1 MPTPSDGTTGIL
13 VGGESLVSDIP
24 LPVEDPATCDVV
36 RTVHAADEGLV
47 NAAVD
52 AAADTVYRW
61 SGTQV
66 RSRQKAL
73 AALGDAIE
81 ARCDELARVLTLE
94 QGKPLAEARREVLG
108 AARTY
113 RYYAGLRLAPER
125 VRDDERGT
133 VTANMEHVGV
143 CALLLP
149 WNYPVSIMSWKLA
162 PCLLAGNTAVVKPAG
177 TTPLADGMVAA
188 MADKLLPP
196 GTVNVVS
203 GGDEV
208 GKTLVAHPAVDKV
221 SLTGSVATGRS
232 VAEIAGRDL
241 KHISL
246 ELGGNDPAVVFGS
259 VRPERVASRLLRA
272 AMRNAGQVCVAVK
285 RLYLH
290 EDVADAV
297 LEHMV
302 EEARTMVVGPGIDPT
317 TQMGPLNN
325 RSQLERVMSL
335 VDKARDEG
343 GKVVCGGTVP
353 DVAGHERGLFYTPTL
368 VTGLE
373 ENGALVAQEQFGP
386 VLPVQ
391 TFSDE
396 DEVLAKVNGTRYGLG
411 TSVWDSDIEHAKAFA
426 ARIRAGTV
434 WVNAHA
440 GIDEAAPFGGM
451 GISGVGREHG
461 RWGLESY
468 VQWKT
473 INVSRDLV

>member
-1 MPTPSDGTTGIL
+1 MPTSADGITGIL
-13 VGGESLVSDIP
+13 VGGESLVSDVP
-24 LPVEDPATCDVV
+24 LPVEDPATSDVV
-36 RTVHAADEGLV
+36 RTVHAADGGLV
-47 NAAVD
+47 EAAVD
-52 AAADTVYRW
+52 AAADALEQW
-61 SGTQV
+61 SGTPV
-66 RSRQKAL
+66 RSRQKVLTAL
-73 AALGDAIE
+73 ADGLE
-81 ARCDELARVLTLE
+81 SRCEELARVLTLE
-94 QGKPLAEARREVLG
+94 QGKPLAEARREVLS

-113 RYYAGLRLAPER
+113 RYYAGMPLAPEP

-133 VTANMEHVGV
+133 VSAHMEHVGV

-162 PCLLAGNTAVVKPAG
+162 PCLLAGNTAVVKPAV
-177 TTPLADGMVAA
+177 TTPLADGMVAL
-188 MADKLLPP
+188 MADRLLPP

-208 GKTLVAHPAVDKV
+208 GRALVAHPAVDKV

-232 VAEIAGRDL
+232 VAEVAGRGL

-246 ELGGNDPAVVFGS
+246 ELGGNDPAVVFSS

-297 LEHMV
+297 LERV
-302 EEARTMVVGPGIDPT
+302 VAEARAMVVGPGLDPA

-325 RSQLERVMSL
+325 RPQLERVRSL
-335 VDKARDEG
+335 VEQAQDEG
-343 GKVVCGGTVP
+343 GEVVCGGIVP
-353 DVAGHERGLFYTPTL
+353 DVPGHERGLFYAPTL

-396 DEVLAKVNGTRYGLG
+396 DEVLACVNGTGYGLG
-411 TSVWDSDIEHAKAFA
+411 TSVWDADIEHAKAFA

-451 GISGVGREHG
+451 GISGVGREQG

-473 INVSRDLV
+473 LNVSRDPV